1 MVNPPVHSP
10 LLARR
15 PFLLR
20 TATLASG
27 MALSPRLSA
36 YASANDE
43 IRLGFLSCGGRANI
57 CFQAGDHREL
67 GQKVESARNHPG
79 WEELI
84 EQTIEHLNS
93 QGIDPGDQAIR
104 MSHWMELDTKT
115 GRFVGQY
122 AEQGNA
128 LIKRQ
133 YRAGYAVPQIV

>member
-1 MVNPPVHSP
+1 MKEFKGN
-10 LLARR
+10 
-15 PFLLR
+15 
-20 TATLASG
+20 SG
-27 MALSPRLSA
+27 GGHQ
-36 YASANDE
+36 ANFIQAVQTGKPE
-43 IRLGFLSCGGRANI
+43 ILNAEVQVGHDSTGWCNFANI